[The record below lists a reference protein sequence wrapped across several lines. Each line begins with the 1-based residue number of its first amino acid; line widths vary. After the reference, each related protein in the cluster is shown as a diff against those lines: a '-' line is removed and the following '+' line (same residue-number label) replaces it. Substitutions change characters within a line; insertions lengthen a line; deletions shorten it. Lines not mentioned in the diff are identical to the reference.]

1 MKSNALVKSDSS
13 KKELVSLTKTFRQAA
28 KNHNKLVTVAQKH
41 GRAAYEAAL
50 ECGNL
55 LLQIKETMPY
65 GDFGNWLEKNASGVS
80 TSTWYNYMKLAR
92 IPTVGIL
99 DEQKRLKKAY
109 LQIGILPDVPRSPRQ
124 PSARKE
130 SSASAAPTEPRPVLE
145 AEVVSSTSDPAP
157 SLKPAA
163 APVIATT
170 PVEAQAALKAV
181 QERKAAEQKPAPVI
195 IMGADTVRAWLK
207 TPDGEKF
214 LAQIPKQAAAPSPV
228 AEPSQESSK
237 FVRIPV
243 GPPLTLALLKTA
255 LKSLVALIPMTADHE
270 AFGNLISEYAAMEL
284 RLARDKGRRPVS
296 PYTR

>member
-1 MKSNALVKSDSS
+1 M
-13 KKELVSLTKTFRQAA
+13 TFAQE
-28 KNHNKLVTVAQKH
+28 KNRK
-41 GRAAYEAAL
+41 AL
-50 ECGNL
+50 EAIL
-55 LLQIKETMPY
+55 DY
-65 GDFGNWLEKNASGVS
+65 GDKLSAARADIGHGDWIPFLEKHVPQISERTARRYMILASNRTHVS
-80 TSTWYNYMKLAR
+80 DLLTTRS
-92 IPTVGIL
+92 
-99 DEQKRLKKAY
+99 AY
-109 LQIGILPDVPRSPRQ
+109 LRIGIIPDAPPR
-124 PSARKE
+124 RKQLAAP
-130 SSASAAPTEPRPVLE
+130 ASAPVIDVE
-145 AEVVSSTSDPAP
+145 AVSSPATSDPAP
-157 SLKPAA
+157 SQKPAA

-170 PVEAQAALKAV
+170 PAEAQSALKTI

-214 LAQIPKQAAAPSPV
+214 LAQIPKQPAAAPSPV

-284 RLARDKGRRPVS
+284 RLARDNGRRPVS
-296 PYTR
+296 PYS

>member
-1 MKSNALVKSDSS
+1 
-13 KKELVSLTKTFRQAA
+13 
-28 KNHNKLVTVAQKH
+28 
-41 GRAAYEAAL
+41 
-50 ECGNL
+50 
-55 LLQIKETMPY
+55 
-65 GDFGNWLEKNASGVS
+65 
-80 TSTWYNYMKLAR
+80 
-92 IPTVGIL
+92 
-99 DEQKRLKKAY
+99 
-109 LQIGILPDVPRSPRQ
+109 
-124 PSARKE
+124 
-130 SSASAAPTEPRPVLE
+130 
-145 AEVVSSTSDPAP
+145 VSSTSDPAP

-181 QERKAAEQKPAPVI
+181 QERKAAEQKPGLVMA
-195 IMGADTVRAWLK
+195 ADTVRAWLK

-228 AEPSQESSK
+228 AEPSHESSK
-237 FVRIPV
+237 FVRIQV